1 MTRTL
6 WFAVF
11 CLAGLG
17 TAIAVRVAIPVQSSV
32 AKLAQDQN
40 TLWSSFTPNE
50 TAKSDRLELPSVSE
64 EAETETP
71 NVAQVPVEAPPVD
84 AEAADAAPVHEFR
97 EANAKVVS
105 VAPSHGHLK
114 SKKRAWRP
122 TARAASVKPQPFH
135 CRQDAAGGL
144 LRALDLTPR
153 CDL

>member
-6 WFAVF
+6 WFAVL

-17 TAIAVRVAIPVQSSV
+17 TAIAIRAAIPVQSPI

-40 TLWSSFTPNE
+40 TLWGSFGPNE
-50 TAKSDRLELPSVSE
+50 ASKSDRLELPSVSL

-71 NVAQVPVEAPPVD
+71 NEAQMPVEAPSVD
-84 AEAADAAPVHEFR
+84 PEAADAAPVHEFR
-97 EANAKVVS
+97 EANAKVAS
-105 VAPSHGHLK
+105 VAPSHGHSK
-114 SKKRAWRP
+114 SKKRAGRP
-122 TARAASVKPQPFH
+122 TARAASAKPQPFH